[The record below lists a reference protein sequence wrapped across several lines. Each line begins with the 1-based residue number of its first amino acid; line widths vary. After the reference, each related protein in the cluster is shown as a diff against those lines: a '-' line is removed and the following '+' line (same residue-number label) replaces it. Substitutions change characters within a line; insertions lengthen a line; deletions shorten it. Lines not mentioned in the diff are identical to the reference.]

1 MADYRQLAGAL
12 TNGDTIQATPR
23 NPMLG
28 GVADLLGMAYKV
40 PDMPKIGV
48 PGIDLL
54 MANRNKV
61 MDLLGIGD
69 VQKTANT
76 LSYGGAVGTGKGM
89 TYRPKDETI
98 GAAMTLAPMVAPV
111 ARMVGK
117 GAVETGRFVAPPES
131 KKKKPPHAA
140 IAGLVG
146 TGLTAPK
153 IAEKLG
159 ITPWVVYRSLRK
171 QGITIPDGRNK

>member
-1 MADYRQLAGAL
+1 MSVQVSDKWFESPLVKYAASRAGDFDGYTPLELLEAL
-12 TNGDTIQATPR
+12 NGIMLDLEERAPGIPFVELLGTRSTGSTPR
-23 NPMLG
+23 G
-28 GVADLLGMAYKV
+28 RAAAAALLKEKGFEDTEITA
-40 PDMPKIGV
+40 
-48 PGIDLL
+48 LL
-54 MANRNKV
+54 
-61 MDLLGIGD
+61 
-69 VQKTANT
+69 
-76 LSYGGAVGTGKGM
+76 
-89 TYRPKDETI
+89 
-98 GAAMTLAPMVAPV
+98 
-111 ARMVGK
+111 
-117 GAVETGRFVAPPES
+117 ETGRFVAPPES